1 MGRLVDHSV
10 LMHSY
15 PFCWRSG
22 TPLIYKAVP
31 SYFVHVESIKDKLVA
46 NNDKT
51 YWVPAYVSDKRF
63 RNWLEGAHD
72 WAVSRSR
79 FWGTPIPVWRSD
91 DGLEEVFVGSVAELE
106 KLSGRTGI
114 TDIHR
119 HFIDDIELPSKC
131 ARSRNPRP
139 SREPA
144 PPRVSIGLTPPL
156 PSRRVPS
163 SSRLSQPRTAGA
175 ARSSAR

>member
-1 MGRLVDHSV
+1 MGRLVDNANLV
-10 LMHSY
+10 HSY

-31 SYFVHVESIKDKLVA
+31 SYFVQVESIKDRLVA

-51 YWVPAYVSDKRF
+51 YWVPSYVSEKRF

-72 WAVSRSR
+72 WAVSRNR

-91 DGLEEVFVGSVAELE
+91 DGLEEVFVGSVEELE
-106 KLSGRTGI
+106 RLSGRAGI
-114 TDIHR
+114 KDIHR

-131 ARSRNPRP
+131 GAHFRARPPPATGSRPHQRN
-139 SREPA
+139 A
-144 PPRVSIGLTPPL
+144 
-156 PSRRVPS
+156 RRI
-163 SSRLSQPRTAGA
+163 
-175 ARSSAR
+175 